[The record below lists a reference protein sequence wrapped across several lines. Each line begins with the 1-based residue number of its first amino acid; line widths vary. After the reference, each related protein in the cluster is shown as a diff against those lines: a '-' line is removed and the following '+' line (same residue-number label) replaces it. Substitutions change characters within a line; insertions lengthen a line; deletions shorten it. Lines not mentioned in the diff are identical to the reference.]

1 MPVTITDINQLDFS
15 KEYSYADYLKW
26 QFEERIELFK
36 GFISRMSAP
45 NVFHQHISVEMS
57 RQIANFLHRTPCKIF
72 SAPFDVRLTRKNKI
86 TDLEAKTV
94 VQPDICVV
102 CDGRKLDTKGC
113 VGAPDWI
120 IEILSPGNSKREMKD
135 KFEMYQ
141 ENGVTEYWI
150 VQPADRTLF
159 RYVLNE
165 KDIYIGLQPLT
176 EDDEAIPSMFS
187 DLKINLQY
195 VFEQK

>member
-1 MPVTITDINQLDFS
+1 MAIITSIDQLDMS

-26 QFEERIELFK
+26 QIDERLELFK
-36 GFISRMSAP
+36 GFVSRMSAP
-45 NVFHQHISVEMS
+45 NVFHQRISRRLSSEIESYFASSSCEM
-57 RQIANFLHRTPCKIF
+57 F

-86 TDLEAKTV
+86 TNLEAKTV

-102 CDGRKLDTKGC
+102 CDSRKLDTKGC

-141 ENGVTEYWI
+141 ENGVKEYWI
-150 VQPADRTLF
+150 VQPADKTVF

-176 EDDEAIPSMFS
+176 EDDEAIPSMFP